1 MYYDKSD
8 RQEEYIIP
16 KGPKNLGVCSV
27 RMTFEQE
34 GMFIVPHLLR
44 HGASVFAV
52 SPKGPSDIVAFY
64 EKHVY

>member
-16 KGPKNLGVCSV
+16 EGPKNLGVCSV

-44 HGASVFAV
+44 HGASVFMV
-52 SPKGPSDIVAFY
+52 SSEGLSDIVAFY